1 MPAIH
6 PKQSVELM
14 NGETL
19 EDEQRM
25 TKMHCDAIIDGDTTD
40 FNKAA

>member
-6 PKQSVELM
+6 PKQSIELM
-14 NGETL
+14 AGETL
-19 EDEQRM
+19 EDEQKM
-25 TKMHCDAIIDGDTTD
+25 TKMQCDVIDGDTTD